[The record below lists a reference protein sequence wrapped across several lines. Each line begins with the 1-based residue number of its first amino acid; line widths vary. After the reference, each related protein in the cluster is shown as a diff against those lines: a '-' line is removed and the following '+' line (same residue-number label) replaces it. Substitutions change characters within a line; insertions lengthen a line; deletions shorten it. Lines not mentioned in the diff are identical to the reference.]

1 MRRCCA
7 ERAARLARSPL
18 RSRARRAAY
27 VVAGLLALAAPAA
40 ALDYDAA
47 LRTSQAAVG
56 RTLGDYAFTA
66 SDGARVRIGDFR
78 GRPLLV
84 SFVYTGCGQVCPTTT
99 RFLDKAV
106 REAQRT
112 LGDDAFAV
120 ATIGFNMPFDNPAA
134 MAQFARQQGIAAR
147 NWKFLSPD
155 TAGVERLT
163 ADFGFAYEATAG
175 GFDHVAQLT
184 LVDASGRVVRQLYGD
199 TLEPRLLVTALRD
212 VASGRV
218 APASDL
224 GRLLERVRLLCTVY
238 DARTG
243 KYRLDYA
250 LFIEIFA
257 GLTVL
262 GGIAHYLTREW
273 RRQRPSRVRA

>member
-1 MRRCCA
+1 
-7 ERAARLARSPL
+7 
-18 RSRARRAAY
+18 
-27 VVAGLLALAAPAA
+27 
-40 ALDYDAA
+40 
-47 LRTSQAAVG
+47 
-56 RTLGDYAFTA
+56 
-66 SDGARVRIGDFR
+66 VRIGDFR

-99 RFLDKAV
+99 RLLDKAV
-106 REAQRT
+106 REAQRA
-112 LGDDAFAV
+112 LGSDAFAV
-120 ATIGFNMPFDNPAA
+120 ATIGFNVPFDNPAA
-134 MAQFARQQGIAAR
+134 MAQFARQQGVDAR

-155 TAGVERLT
+155 TANVERLT

-184 LVDASGRVVRQLYGD
+184 LVDANGRVARQLYGD
-199 TLEPRLLVTALRD
+199 ALDPRLLVTALRD
-212 VASGRV
+212 VASGRA

-273 RRQRPSRVRA
+273 RRQRRAAA

>member
-7 ERAARLARSPL
+7 ERTASRARTLL
-18 RSRARRAAY
+18 RRCARRAAY
-27 VVAGLLALAAPAA
+27 VLASVLALAAPAA

-56 RTLGDYAFTA
+56 RTLGEHAFTA
-66 SDGARVRIGDFR
+66 SDGARVQISDFR

-84 SFVYTGCGQVCPTTT
+84 SFVYTGCGQVCPTAT

-112 LGDDAFAV
+112 LGEDAFAV

-134 MAQFARQQGIAAR
+134 MAQFARQQGIQAR
-147 NWKFLSPD
+147 KWKFLSPD
-155 TAGVERLT
+155 PAGVERLT

-184 LVDASGRVVRQLYGD
+184 LVDANGRVARQLYGD
-199 TLEPRLLVTALRD
+199 TVDPRLLITALGE
-212 VASGRV
+212 VGSGRE

-224 GRLLERVRLLCTVY
+224 RRLVDRVRLLCTVY

-273 RRQRPSRVRA
+273 RRQRSPQMRA